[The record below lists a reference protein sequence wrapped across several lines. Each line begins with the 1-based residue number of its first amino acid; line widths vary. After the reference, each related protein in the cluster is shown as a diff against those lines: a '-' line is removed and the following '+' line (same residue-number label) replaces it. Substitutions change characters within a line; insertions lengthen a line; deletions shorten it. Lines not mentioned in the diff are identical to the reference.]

1 MNELGTEK
9 IAIVTGAGHA
19 RGIGAAIVN
28 RLREKNVT
36 VVSTDLNGAD
46 MDVDVTAGDQIDE
59 CVEKV
64 FSQHGRVDILVN
76 NAGVGVG
83 SANFLDQKAED
94 LDLTFAVN
102 VKGMIRF
109 SQSVIPHMQAL
120 GAGVIVNVASLCGLR
135 AIPAIPPAY
144 TASKFAVVGLTKAMA
159 LEFGADS
166 IRVNAVCPGSVDT
179 QMRANVM
186 ELLAKEEGISIEEA
200 EAAEN
205 ATISLGRPASPAAVA
220 AVVAFLCS
228 DEAKYLTGVAIPV
241 DGGMTGGF

>member
-1 MNELGTEK
+1 MTK
-9 IAIVTGAGHA
+9 KVAIVTGAAHP

-28 RLREKNVT
+28 QLREQGVT
-36 VVSTDLNGAD
+36 VVSTDLSGAD
-46 MDVDVTAGDQIDE
+46 MDVDVTAGNQIDE

-64 FSQHGRVDILVN
+64 IDQHGRMDILVN

-83 SANFLDQKAED
+83 SAAFLEQKAED

-109 SQSVIPHMQAL
+109 SQSVIPHMQNA
-120 GAGVIVNVASLCGLR
+120 GGGVIVNVASLCGLR
-135 AIPAIPPAY
+135 ALPAIPPSY

-159 LEFGADS
+159 LEFGPDK

-179 QMRANVM
+179 QMRANAM
-186 ELLAKEEGISIEEA
+186 ELLAKEEGISPEEA

-205 ATISLGRPASPAAVA
+205 AMISLGRPSSPNEVA

-228 DEAKYLTGVAIPV
+228 DESKYLTGAAIPV

>member
-1 MNELGTEK
+1 MTK
-9 IAIVTGAGHA
+9 KVAIVTGAAHP

-28 RLREKNVT
+28 QLREKGVT
-36 VVSTDLNGAD
+36 VISTDLSGAD

-64 FSQHGRVDILVN
+64 IGQHGRMDILVN

-83 SANFLDQKAED
+83 SAAFLEQKAED

-109 SQSVIPHMQAL
+109 SQSAIPHMQNAGG
-120 GAGVIVNVASLCGLR
+120 GAIVNVASLCGLR
-135 AIPAIPPAY
+135 ALPAIPPSY

-159 LEFGADS
+159 LEFGSDN

-179 QMRANVM
+179 QMRANAM
-186 ELLAKEEGISIEEA
+186 ELLAKEEGISPAEA

-205 ATISLGRPASPAAVA
+205 AMISLGRPSSPSEVA

-228 DEAKYLTGVAIPV
+228 DESKYLTGAAIPV

>member
-1 MNELGTEK
+1 MTEK
-9 IAIVTGAGHA
+9 VAIVTGAAHP
-19 RGIGAAIVN
+19 RGIGAAIADQ
-28 RLREKNVT
+28 LRAVNVT
-36 VVSTDLNGAD
+36 VVTTDLSGAD
-46 MDVDVTAGDQIDE
+46 MDVDVTDGAQIDRCIE
-59 CVEKV
+59 SVIAK
-64 FSQHGRVDILVN
+64 HGQVDILVN

-83 SANFLDQKAED
+83 SANFLEQKAEE

-102 VKGMIRF
+102 VKGMVRF
-109 SQSVIPHMQAL
+109 SQSVIPQMQTR
-120 GAGVIVNVASLCGLR
+120 GGGVIVNVASLCGLR

-159 LEFGADS
+159 LEFGSDN

-179 QMRANVM
+179 QMRENVM
-186 ELLAKEEGISIEEA
+186 ELLAEEEGISVEDA

-205 ATISLGRPASPAAVA
+205 ATISLGRPSSPAEVA

-228 DEAKYLTGVAIPV
+228 DEAQYLTGAAIPV

>member
-1 MNELGTEK
+1 MTK
-9 IAIVTGAGHA
+9 KVAIVTGAAHP

-28 RLREKNVT
+28 QLREKGVT
-36 VVSTDLNGAD
+36 VVSTDLSGAD
-46 MDVDVTAGDQIDE
+46 MDVDVTAGNQIDD

-64 FSQHGRVDILVN
+64 IGQHGRMDILVN
-76 NAGVGVG
+76 NAGVGIG
-83 SANFLDQKAED
+83 SAAFLEQKAED

-109 SQSVIPHMQAL
+109 SQSAIPHMQNA
-120 GAGVIVNVASLCGLR
+120 GGGVIVNVASLCGLR
-135 AIPAIPPAY
+135 ALPAIPPSY

-159 LEFGADS
+159 LEFGSDN

-179 QMRANVM
+179 QMRANAM
-186 ELLAKEEGISIEEA
+186 ELLAKEEGISPAEA

-205 ATISLGRPASPAAVA
+205 AMISLGRPSSPSEVA

-228 DEAKYLTGVAIPV
+228 DESKYLTGAAIPV

>member
-1 MNELGTEK
+1 MTERV
-9 IAIVTGAGHA
+9 AIVTGAAHPK
-19 RGIGAAIVN
+19 GIGAAIVN
-28 RLREKNVT
+28 QLRDQGVT
-36 VVSTDLNGAD
+36 VVSTDLSGAD
-46 MDVDVTAGDQIDE
+46 IDVDVTKGDRIDA
-59 CVEKV
+59 CVRKV
-64 FSQHGRVDILVN
+64 VEEHGRPNILVN

-83 SANFLDQKAED
+83 SAAFLEQKSDE

-109 SQSVIPHMQAL
+109 SQSVIPHMQSIGG
-120 GAGVIVNVASLCGLR
+120 GAIVNVASLCGLR
-135 AIPAIPPAY
+135 ALPAIPPSY

-159 LEFGADS
+159 LEFGPDK

-179 QMRANVM
+179 QMRANAM
-186 ELLAKEEGISIEEA
+186 ELLAKEEGISPQDA

-205 ATISLGRPASPAAVA
+205 AMISMGRPSSPQEIA

-228 DEAKYLTGVAIPV
+228 DESRYLTGAAIPV

>member
-1 MNELGTEK
+1 MTK
-9 IAIVTGAGHA
+9 KVAIVTGAAHP

-28 RLREKNVT
+28 QLREKGVT
-36 VVSTDLNGAD
+36 VISTDLSGAD

-64 FSQHGRVDILVN
+64 IGEHGRMDILVN

-83 SANFLDQKAED
+83 SAAFLEQKSEE

-109 SQSVIPHMQAL
+109 SQSAIPHMQNA
-120 GAGVIVNVASLCGLR
+120 GGGVIVNVASLCGLR
-135 AIPAIPPAY
+135 ALPAIPPSY

-159 LEFGADS
+159 LEFGSDN

-179 QMRANVM
+179 QMRANAM
-186 ELLAKEEGISIEEA
+186 ELLAKEEGISPEEA

-205 ATISLGRPASPAAVA
+205 AMISLGRPSFPNEVA

-228 DEAKYLTGVAIPV
+228 DEAKYLTGTTIPV

>member
-1 MNELGTEK
+1 MTRK
-9 IAIVTGAGHA
+9 IAIVTGAAHP

-28 RLREKNVT
+28 QLREKGVT
-36 VVSTDLNGAD
+36 VVSTDLSGAD
-46 MDVDVTAGDQIDE
+46 MDVDVTAGNQIDD

-64 FSQHGRVDILVN
+64 IGQHGRMDILVN
-76 NAGVGVG
+76 NAGVGIG
-83 SANFLDQKAED
+83 SAAFLEQKAED
-94 LDLTFAVN
+94 LDSTFAVN

-109 SQSVIPHMQAL
+109 SQSAIPHMQNAGG
-120 GAGVIVNVASLCGLR
+120 GAIVNVASLCGLR
-135 AIPAIPPAY
+135 ALPAIPPSY

-159 LEFGADS
+159 LEFGSDN

-179 QMRANVM
+179 QMRANAM
-186 ELLAKEEGISIEEA
+186 ELLAKEEGISPAEA

-205 ATISLGRPASPAAVA
+205 AMISLGRPSSPSEVA

-228 DEAKYLTGVAIPV
+228 DESKYLTGAAIPV

>member
-1 MNELGTEK
+1 MTEK
-9 IAIVTGAGHA
+9 VAIVTGAAHP
-19 RGIGAAIVN
+19 RGIGAAIADQ
-28 RLREKNVT
+28 LRAVNVT
-36 VVSTDLNGAD
+36 VVTTDLSGAD
-46 MDVDVTAGDQIDE
+46 MDVDVTDGAQIDRCIE
-59 CVEKV
+59 FVVAK
-64 FSQHGRVDILVN
+64 HGQVDILVN

-83 SANFLDQKAED
+83 SANFLEQKAEE

-109 SQSVIPHMQAL
+109 SQSVIPQMQTI
-120 GAGVIVNVASLCGLR
+120 GGGIIVNVASLCGLR

-159 LEFGADS
+159 LEFGSDN

-179 QMRANVM
+179 QMRENVM
-186 ELLAKEEGISIEEA
+186 ELLAEEEGISVEEA

-205 ATISLGRPASPAAVA
+205 ATISLGRPSSPAEIA

-228 DEAKYLTGVAIPV
+228 DEAQYLTGAAIPV
-241 DGGMTGGF
+241 DGGMMGGF

>member
-1 MNELGTEK
+1 MTK
-9 IAIVTGAGHA
+9 KVAIVTGAAHP

-28 RLREKNVT
+28 QLQEKGVT
-36 VVSTDLNGAD
+36 VISTDLSGAD
-46 MDVDVTAGDQIDE
+46 MNVDVTAGDQIDE

-64 FSQHGRVDILVN
+64 IDQHGRIDILVN

-83 SANFLDQKAED
+83 SANFLEQKAED

-109 SQSVIPHMQAL
+109 SQSAIPHMQNA
-120 GAGVIVNVASLCGLR
+120 GGGVIVNVASLCGLR
-135 AIPAIPPAY
+135 ALPAIPPSY

-159 LEFGADS
+159 LEFGSDN

-179 QMRANVM
+179 QMRANAM
-186 ELLAKEEGISIEEA
+186 ELLAKEEGISPEEA

-205 ATISLGRPASPAAVA
+205 AMISLGRPSSPSEVA

-228 DEAKYLTGVAIPV
+228 DESKYLTGAAIPV

>member
-1 MNELGTEK
+1 MTEK
-9 IAIVTGAGHA
+9 VAIVTGAAHP
-19 RGIGAAIVN
+19 RGIGAAIADQ
-28 RLREKNVT
+28 LRAVNVT
-36 VVSTDLNGAD
+36 VVTTDLSGAD
-46 MDVDVTAGDQIDE
+46 MDVDVTDGSQIDRCIE
-59 CVEKV
+59 SVVAK
-64 FSQHGRVDILVN
+64 HGQVDILVN

-83 SANFLDQKAED
+83 SANFLEQKAEE

-102 VKGMIRF
+102 VKGMVRF
-109 SQSVIPHMQAL
+109 SQSVIPQMQTM
-120 GAGVIVNVASLCGLR
+120 GGGIIVNVASLCGLR

-159 LEFGADS
+159 LEFGPDN

-179 QMRANVM
+179 QMRENVM
-186 ELLAKEEGISIEEA
+186 ELLAEEEGISVEEA

-205 ATISLGRPASPAAVA
+205 ATISLGRPSSPAEIA

-228 DEAKYLTGVAIPV
+228 DEAQYLTGAAIPV

>member
-1 MNELGTEK
+1 MSK
-9 IAIVTGAGHA
+9 KVAIVTGAAHP

-28 RLREKNVT
+28 QLREQGVT
-36 VVSTDLNGAD
+36 VVSTDLSGAD
-46 MDVDVTAGDQIDE
+46 MDVDVTAGNQIDE
-59 CVEKV
+59 CVAKV
-64 FSQHGRVDILVN
+64 IDQHGRMDILVN

-83 SANFLDQKAED
+83 SAAFLEQKAED

-109 SQSVIPHMQAL
+109 SQSVIPHMQNA
-120 GAGVIVNVASLCGLR
+120 GGGVIVNVASLCGLR
-135 AIPAIPPAY
+135 ALPAIPPSY

-159 LEFGADS
+159 LEFGSDN

-179 QMRANVM
+179 QMRANAM
-186 ELLAKEEGISIEEA
+186 ELLATEEGISPEEA

-205 ATISLGRPASPAAVA
+205 AMISLGRPSSPNEVA

-228 DEAKYLTGVAIPV
+228 DVSKYLTGAAIPV

>member
-1 MNELGTEK
+1 MTEK
-9 IAIVTGAGHA
+9 VAIVTGAAHP
-19 RGIGAAIVN
+19 RGIGVAIAKQ
-28 RLREKNVT
+28 LRSNYVT
-36 VVSTDLNGAD
+36 VVTTDLSGAD
-46 MDVDVTAGDQIDE
+46 MDVDVTDGTQIDRCIE
-59 CVEKV
+59 SVIAR
-64 FSQHGRVDILVN
+64 HGQVDILVN

-83 SANFLDQKAED
+83 SANFLEQKAEE

-102 VKGMIRF
+102 VKGMVRF
-109 SQSVIPHMQAL
+109 SQSVIPQMQAI
-120 GAGVIVNVASLCGLR
+120 GGGIIVNVASLCGLR

-159 LEFGADS
+159 LEFGPDN

-179 QMRANVM
+179 QMRENVM
-186 ELLAKEEGISIEEA
+186 ELLAEEEGISVEEA

-205 ATISLGRPASPAAVA
+205 ATISLGRPSSPAEIA

-228 DEAKYLTGVAIPV
+228 DDAQYLTGTAIPV

>member
-1 MNELGTEK
+1 MAEK
-9 IAIVTGAGHA
+9 IAIVTGAGHP
-19 RGIGAAIVN
+19 RGIGVAIAEQLRAINVN
-28 RLREKNVT
+28 VIT
-36 VVSTDLNGAD
+36 TDLNGAD
-46 MDVDVTAGDQIDE
+46 MDVDVTDGGQIDT
-59 CVEKV
+59 CVDNVISK
-64 FSQHGRVDILVN
+64 HGHIDILVN

-83 SANFLDQKAED
+83 SANFLDQKAEEI
-94 LDLTFAVN
+94 DLTFAVN

-109 SQSVIPHMQAL
+109 SQSIIPHMRTAGG
-120 GAGVIVNVASLCGLR
+120 GAIVNVASLCGLR

-159 LEFGADS
+159 LEFGVDS

-186 ELLAKEEGISIEEA
+186 ELLAKEEGISLEDA

-205 ATISLGRPASPAAVA
+205 ATISLGRPSSPAEVA
-220 AVVAFLCS
+220 AVVVFLCS
-228 DEAKYLTGVAIPV
+228 DDAKYLTGAAIPV

>member
-1 MNELGTEK
+1 MTK
-9 IAIVTGAGHA
+9 KVAIVTGAAHP

-28 RLREKNVT
+28 QLREKGVT
-36 VVSTDLNGAD
+36 VVSTDLSGAD
-46 MDVDVTAGDQIDE
+46 MDVDVTAGNQIDD

-64 FSQHGRVDILVN
+64 IGQHGRIDILVN
-76 NAGVGVG
+76 NAGVGIG
-83 SANFLDQKAED
+83 SAAFLEQKAED

-109 SQSVIPHMQAL
+109 SQSAIPHMKNA
-120 GAGVIVNVASLCGLR
+120 GGGVIVNVASLCGLR
-135 AIPAIPPAY
+135 ALPAIPPSY

-159 LEFGADS
+159 LEFGSDN

-179 QMRANVM
+179 QMRANAM
-186 ELLAKEEGISIEEA
+186 ELLAKEEGISPAEA

-205 ATISLGRPASPAAVA
+205 AMISLGRPSSPNEVA

-228 DEAKYLTGVAIPV
+228 DESKYLTGAAIPV

>member
-1 MNELGTEK
+1 MTK
-9 IAIVTGAGHA
+9 KVAIVTGAAHP

-28 RLREKNVT
+28 QLREQGVT
-36 VVSTDLNGAD
+36 VVSTDLSGAD
-46 MDVDVTAGDQIDE
+46 MDVDVTAGNQIDD

-64 FSQHGRVDILVN
+64 IGQHGRIDILVN
-76 NAGVGVG
+76 NAGVGIG
-83 SANFLDQKAED
+83 SAAFLEQKAEY

-109 SQSVIPHMQAL
+109 SQSAIPHMKNA
-120 GAGVIVNVASLCGLR
+120 GGGVIVNVASLCGLR
-135 AIPAIPPAY
+135 ALPAIPPSY

-159 LEFGADS
+159 LEFGSDN

-179 QMRANVM
+179 QMRANAM
-186 ELLAKEEGISIEEA
+186 ELLAKEEGISPAEA

-205 ATISLGRPASPAAVA
+205 AMISLGRQSSPSEVA

-228 DEAKYLTGVAIPV
+228 DESKYLTGAAIPV

>member
-1 MNELGTEK
+1 MTK
-9 IAIVTGAGHA
+9 KVAIVTGAAHP

-28 RLREKNVT
+28 QLREQGVT
-36 VVSTDLNGAD
+36 VVSTDLSGAD
-46 MDVDVTAGDQIDE
+46 MDVDVTAGNQIDE
-59 CVEKV
+59 CVAKV
-64 FSQHGRVDILVN
+64 IDQHGRMDILVN

-83 SANFLDQKAED
+83 SAAFLEQKAED

-109 SQSVIPHMQAL
+109 SQSVIPHMQNA
-120 GAGVIVNVASLCGLR
+120 GGGVIVNVASLCGLR
-135 AIPAIPPAY
+135 ALPAIPPSY

-159 LEFGADS
+159 LEFGSDN

-179 QMRANVM
+179 QMRANAM
-186 ELLAKEEGISIEEA
+186 ELLATEEGISPEEA

-205 ATISLGRPASPAAVA
+205 AMISLGRPSSPNEVA

-228 DEAKYLTGVAIPV
+228 DVSKYLTGAAIPV

>member
-1 MNELGTEK
+1 
-9 IAIVTGAGHA
+9 
-19 RGIGAAIVN
+19 
-28 RLREKNVT
+28 
-36 VVSTDLNGAD
+36 
-46 MDVDVTAGDQIDE
+46 MDVDVTDGTQIDN
-59 CVEKV
+59 CVESV
-64 FSQHGRVDILVN
+64 INDHGRIDILVN

-83 SANFLDQKAED
+83 SANFLDQKAEE

-109 SQSVIPHMQAL
+109 SQSVIPHMQTA

-159 LEFGADS
+159 LEFGGDS

-205 ATISLGRPASPAAVA
+205 ATISLGRPSSPAEVA

-228 DEAKYLTGVAIPV
+228 DDAKYLTGAAIPV